1 MFNKKKE
8 EIVDCKITRD
18 MLPAYQDRAMAES
31 AARNIEQHLTV
42 CHSCRKEDVELK
54 NAWYMLGTWED
65 CDPPEKIRMEI
76 LSHRAK
82 QRKMRWIKIVVPVAA
97 ALFIVVTLTFS
108 FKGLQHEKQTRL
120 QLPAAPTQLS
130 AEYPDVNEDEL
141 IAELHV
147 LRDEEFYD
155 TVEELVRIDYLP
167 LIDEPKQ
174 MERDRQR
181 SSLDVALT

>member
-1 MFNKKKE
+1 
-8 EIVDCKITRD
+8 
-18 MLPAYQDRAMAES
+18 
-31 AARNIEQHLTV
+31 
-42 CHSCRKEDVELK
+42 
-54 NAWYMLGTWED
+54 
-65 CDPPEKIRMEI
+65 
-76 LSHRAK
+76 
-82 QRKMRWIKIVVPVAA
+82 MRWIKIVVPVAA